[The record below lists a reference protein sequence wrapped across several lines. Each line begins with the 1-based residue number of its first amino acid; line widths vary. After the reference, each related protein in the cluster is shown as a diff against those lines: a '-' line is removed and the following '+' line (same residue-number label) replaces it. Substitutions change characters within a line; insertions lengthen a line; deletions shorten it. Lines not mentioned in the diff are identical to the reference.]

1 MNRSPQ
7 PNIIVVL
14 IDDLG
19 VRDLSCTGS
28 TFYET
33 PNLDRMAAE
42 GVQFSNAYAA
52 SSLCSPA
59 RAAIL
64 TGRHPVRV
72 DITNYIAGR
81 GMGRMIGPRYRHE
94 LSREERT
101 IATALQEGGYQ
112 TWHVGKWHLGGE
124 GFLPTDHGFEV
135 NIGGHR
141 NGALYHCGYFAP
153 WEVGWGVPGP
163 LPGLAEALDGEYI
176 TDRLTDEAMA
186 LIRGRRKGSPFFLH
200 LSHYAVHMPIQSPPL
215 LVRKYEAKAARL
227 GLDRVEAVI
236 PGEPHPALHCPDRR
250 IERRVLQSHAG
261 YAAMMENL
269 DWNIGRLFDALDTEG
284 IAEDTLVVVL
294 SDNGGLSTGEEGAPT
309 CNLPYAE
316 GKGWSEEGGLR
327 IPLLV
332 RWPQRIPARRNADEV
347 FWQCDLFPTFLAAA
361 GLPAEPERHMD
372 GTNML
377 PLLTDAAPVDRTPLC
392 WHYPHY
398 SNQGGGPTGAIRD
411 GDWKLIE
418 WFETGRTAL
427 YNLRDDVSESF
438 DCSAANPDKAG
449 ELLQRLRRWRAE
461 TVAGIPV
468 ANPWYDDIVAGRIPR
483 PNADGEFP
491 PGADIPPGLA
501 ALLMSG

>member
-1 MNRSPQ
+1 MTIHQQ
-7 PNIIVVL
+7 PNIIVIL

-19 VRDLSCTGS
+19 VRDLGCTGS

-42 GVQFSNAYAA
+42 GMQFNNAYAA

-59 RAAIL
+59 RAAVM

-94 LSREERT
+94 LSSDERT
-101 IATALQEGGYQ
+101 IASALRDGGYQ

-124 GFLPTDHGFEV
+124 GYLPTDHGFDV

-153 WEVGWGVPGP
+153 WTVGWGVPGA
-163 LPGLAEALDGEYI
+163 LPGLEEAPEGQYI
-176 TDRLTDEAMA
+176 TDRLTDETIN
-186 LIRGRRKGSPFFLH
+186 LIRNRREEAPFFLH
-200 LSHYAVHMPIQSPPL
+200 LSHYAVHMPIHSPPE

-227 GLDRVEAVI
+227 GLDRAEAI
-236 PGEPHPALHCPDRR
+236 LPGEMHPALHCPDKR
-250 IERRVLQSHAG
+250 IERRIIQSHAG

-269 DWNIGRLFDALDTEG
+269 DWNIGRVFAALEAEG
-284 IAEDTLVVVL
+284 IAEDTLVVFL
-294 SDNGGLSTGEEGAPT
+294 SDNGGLSTSEEGAPT
-309 CNLPYAE
+309 SNLPYAE

-332 RWPQRIPARRNADEV
+332 RWPRRVPAQRVVDDLI
-347 FWQCDLFPTFLAAA
+347 WQCDLYPTFLAAA
-361 GLPAEPERHMD
+361 GLPAEPDRHAD

-377 PLLTDAAPVDRTPLC
+377 PVLTGDRPVERAPLC

-418 WFETGRTAL
+418 WYETERTAL
-427 YNLRDDVSESF
+427 YNLREDVSESF
-438 DCSAANPDKAG
+438 NRSEEAPERTA
-449 ELLQRLRRWRAE
+449 ELLDGLRSWRSAIG
-461 TVAGIPV
+461 AGMPV
-468 ANPWYDDIVAGRIPR
+468 VNPWYDDIVAGRIPR
-483 PNADGEFP
+483 PNGGGEFP
-491 PGADIPPGLA
+491 QDADLPP
-501 ALLMSG
+501 ALVEL